1 MKIKRLRGGRVRIT
15 LRARDRGGSG
25 VARIVYRVGKKG
37 KLKRYRRP
45 FTLPKRKLKQLRVGA
60 IDRAGNRERLR
71 VVRR

>member
-1 MKIKRLRGGRVRIT
+1 MT

-25 VARIVYRVGKKG
+25 VARIVYRIGKKG

-45 FTLPKRKLKQLRVGA
+45 FTMPARRLKQLRVGA

-71 VVRR
+71 LVRR

>member
-1 MKIKRLRGGRVRIT
+1 MT
-15 LRARDRGGSG
+15 LRARERGGSG

-45 FTLPKRKLKQLRVGA
+45 FTLPARRLKQLRVGA

-71 VVRR
+71 LVRR